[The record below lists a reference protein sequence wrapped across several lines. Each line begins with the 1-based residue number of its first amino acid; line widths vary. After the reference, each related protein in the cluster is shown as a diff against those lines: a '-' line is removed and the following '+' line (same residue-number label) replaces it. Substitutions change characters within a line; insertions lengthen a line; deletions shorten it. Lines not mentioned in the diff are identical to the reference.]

1 MTSSILAS
9 KIYTKEELCLF
20 EKIPAPCAIIVFGAS
35 GDLAHRKL
43 YPALFHLFK
52 EGLLPKHF
60 YIVGFAR
67 TGMSVEAFR
76 ASITESL
83 PATTPSARV
92 SDFVSRCDYMSGSYS
107 DPRCFSELKE
117 RLRAS
122 DLHFS
127 VPERHLFYLSTPP
140 SVVEEIIHQLGA
152 SGLAKKQK
160 ESHGCVA
167 VIIEKPFGHS
177 LASAQDLNGKIKKV
191 LKEKQIYRIDHYLGK
206 ETVQNI
212 LMLRFANGIF
222 EPLWSRS
229 FVDHVQIT
237 VAETNG
243 VGTRAGYYDSSG
255 VIRDMFQN
263 HILQLVT
270 LTAMEAPVA
279 FNADAVR
286 DEKVKVLKALRPLRD
301 HEAIINTFRAQYVSG
316 VIDGKRVPGYK
327 DENGVPP
334 DSITETFLAARLYVD
349 NWRWAGVPFY
359 IRSGKRLPARLTEV
373 AITFKQAPLS
383 MFNWRNLAGAAPN
396 VLILNLQPNEGITLT
411 FGAKIPGQTNEISPV
426 KMDFNY
432 EETFG
437 IEPPEAYERLLLDCM
452 IGDATLF
459 TRSDEVQ
466 AQWAFTTR
474 ILEAWQT
481 YSVRHLPIYEAGTWG
496 PPGADE
502 FINKD
507 NRSWRNLGL

>member
-212 LMLRFANGIF
+212 LMFRFANILF
-222 EPLWSRS
+222 EPVWNRN
-229 FVDHVQIT
+229 FIDHVQIT
-237 VAETNG
+237 AIEDLG
-243 VGTRAGYYDSSG
+243 VEHRAGYYEKAG
-255 VIRDMFQN
+255 VLRDMVQN
-263 HILQLVT
+263 HLLQLIT
-270 LTAMEAPVA
+270 LIAMEPPSSLE
-279 FNADAVR
+279 ADAVR
-286 DEKVKVLKALRPLRD
+286 DRKCDVLKSVRILKEEDVLQST
-301 HEAIINTFRAQYVSG
+301 ICAQYAKGNIGSRPVAGYREEPGVSPTSK
-316 VIDGKRVPGYK
+316 IP
-327 DENGVPP
+327 
-334 DSITETFLAARLYVD
+334 TFAAMKLELD
-349 NWRWAGVPFY
+349 DWRWQGVPFY
-359 IRSGKRLPARLTEV
+359 VRSGKRLAERRVEIAV
-373 AITFKQAPLS
+373 HFKHVPTSIFKPL
-383 MFNWRNLAGAAPN
+383 LADQLSAN
-396 VLILNLQPNEGITLT
+396 ILKFRIQPNEAITMSFEAKHPGPKLCMSTVTMDFGYQRT
-411 FGAKIPGQTNEISPV
+411 FGTP
-426 KMDFNY
+426 
-432 EETFG
+432 
-437 IEPPEAYERLLLDCM
+437 PPESYARLFLDAM
-452 IGDATLF
+452 LGDQTLF
-459 TRSDEVQ
+459 ARSDEVEESWEIVEPLLQ
-466 AQWAFTTR
+466 YWESGATSPLPTYPSGSMGPKESEDLIHR
-474 ILEAWQT
+474 DDRAW
-481 YSVRHLPIYEAGTWG
+481 
-496 PPGADE
+496 D
-502 FINKD
+502 
-507 NRSWRNLGL
+507 